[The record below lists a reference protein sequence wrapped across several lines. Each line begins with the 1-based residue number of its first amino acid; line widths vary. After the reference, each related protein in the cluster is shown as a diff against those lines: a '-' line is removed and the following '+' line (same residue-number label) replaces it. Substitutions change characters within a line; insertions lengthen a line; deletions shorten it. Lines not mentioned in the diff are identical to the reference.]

1 MVRLDLRLDELV
13 IKEYRLE
20 DGDTL
25 TIGRQLDNQI
35 AVVHSTVSRR
45 HACIARKGE
54 DVVLRDAGS
63 TNGTFVNGAKVTSAV
78 LKDGDIVR
86 IGDTHT
92 LKVTMSEAG
101 KGEETLT
108 AERAWRNPEE
118 ATAVSVSA

>member
-35 AVVHSTVSRR
+35 AVVHPTVSRR

-54 DVVLRDAGS
+54 DVVLWDAGS
-63 TNGTFVNGAKVTSAV
+63 RNGTFVNGAKVTSAV
-78 LKDGDIVR
+78 LRDGDTVR

-101 KGEETLT
+101 KGEGTLT

>member
-35 AVVHSTVSRR
+35 AVVHPTVSRR